1 MNDQRNLII
10 AIVFSVTILL
20 GFQFLYEKPKQER
33 EQARQAEIA
42 AQTTPTTTP
51 PATATPPAAPGRE
64 PRPGDASVQVPTP
77 LPSSAPRPD
86 SPKTAPRPAVP
97 PAAAMFKTGPR
108 LEIRGIRLKGSIALK
123 GGRLDDLILTDY
135 FETIDPSSAPITLFA
150 PVGSKAS
157 YFAEFGWVAENSAV
171 KLPGATTL
179 WRADRPVL
187 TTGKPVTLTWDNG
200 QGLKFLRT
208 YSLDEN
214 YMFSITQRVQNRGNT
229 AVTLFP
235 YSLVSRTGTPETLGF
250 YILHEGPIGVL
261 QGTLEEVDYD
271 DLREAKTI
279 KNTTTG
285 GWIGITDKYW
295 LAALAPDQK
304 EKVTTR
310 FVHSLQDKTDKYQV
324 DTLGQGRNLAPG
336 GNITV
341 ESHLFAGAKEVKLLD
356 TYAKNLDIHRF
367 DLAIDFGWFYFLTK
381 PFFYAL
387 DFFNSHL
394 GNFGLSILLLT
405 VLIKIL
411 FFPLANKSYRSMSAM
426 KKLQPKMTKLREQYK
441 DDRAKLNQE
450 TMALYKREKVNPAAG
465 CMPIVIQIPVFFS
478 LYKVLFVSIEMR
490 HTPFYGWIRDLS
502 APDPTSIFNLF
513 GLIPFTPPDFLMIGA
528 WPLIMGISMFLQ
540 MKLNPAPADPIQ
552 AKIFMFMPIFFT
564 ILLAP
569 FPAGL
574 VIYWAWN
581 NTLSIAQQF
590 FIMRRAG
597 AV

>member
-51 PATATPPAAPGRE
+51 PATAAPPAAPARE
-64 PRPGDASVQVPTP
+64 PRPGDASVQAPAP
-77 LPSSAPRPD
+77 LPSSAPRPEL
-86 SPKTAPRPAVP
+86 PQTAPQPATP
-97 PAAAMFKTGPR
+97 PSAVIVKTGPR
-108 LEIRGIRLKGSIALK
+108 LEIRGTRLAGSIALK
-123 GGRLDDLILTDY
+123 GGRLDDLTLIDY
-135 FETIDPSSAPITLFA
+135 FETIDPGSAPITLFA
-150 PVGSKAS
+150 PVGSKAP
-157 YFAEFGWVAENSAV
+157 YFAEFGWVADNRAV
-171 KLPGATTL
+171 KLPDATTL
-179 WRADRPVL
+179 WRADRSVL
-187 TTGKPVTLTWDNG
+187 ASEKPVTLTWDNG
-200 QGLKFLRT
+200 QGLSFFRT
-208 YSLDEN
+208 YSLDNN

-235 YSLVSRTGTPETLGF
+235 YGLVSRTGTPKTLGF

-271 DLREAKTI
+271 DLQEAKTI

-310 FVHSLQDKTDKYQV
+310 FVHSLQGKSDRYQA
-324 DTLGQGRNLAPG
+324 DTLGQGQILAPG

-341 ESHLFAGAKEVKLLD
+341 ASHLFTGAKEVKLLD
-356 TYAKNLDIHRF
+356 SYAKTLDIQRF

-387 DFFNSHL
+387 DFFNTHL

-405 VLIKIL
+405 VIIKIL

-426 KKLQPKMTKLREQYK
+426 KKLQPK
-441 DDRAKLNQE
+441 
-450 TMALYKREKVNPAAG
+450 
-465 CMPIVIQIPVFFS
+465 
-478 LYKVLFVSIEMR
+478 
-490 HTPFYGWIRDLS
+490 
-502 APDPTSIFNLF
+502 
-513 GLIPFTPPDFLMIGA
+513 
-528 WPLIMGISMFLQ
+528 
-540 MKLNPAPADPIQ
+540 
-552 AKIFMFMPIFFT
+552 
-564 ILLAP
+564 
-569 FPAGL
+569 
-574 VIYWAWN
+574 
-581 NTLSIAQQF
+581 
-590 FIMRRAG
+590 
-597 AV
+597 